1 MYESKLARRKWLAV
15 IPACQAK
22 LRTTRESKRI
32 FNSNQLW
39 QRKIKERTTPRRAC
53 CATCKAS
60 VITIYISSLVPG
72 VEGHTHEKDN
82 NNNESLL
89 CGGKNKAVGGL
100 D

>member
-1 MYESKLARRKWLAV
+1 MYGSKLARRKWLAV

-39 QRKIKERTTPRRAC
+39 QRKIK
-53 CATCKAS
+53 KGQLHGGL
-60 VITIYISSLVPG
+60 VVQLVKQVWIYISLVPG